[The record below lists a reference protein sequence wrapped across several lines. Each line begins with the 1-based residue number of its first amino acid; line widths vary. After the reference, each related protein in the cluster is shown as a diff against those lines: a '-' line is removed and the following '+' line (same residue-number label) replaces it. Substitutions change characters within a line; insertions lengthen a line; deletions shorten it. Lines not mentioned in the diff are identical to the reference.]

1 MNRRQIIAVGVLV
14 VALITGTWAVARV
27 QESNDNTYSNIERF
41 IQVLTKVRDNY
52 VEPVS
57 SDKLMDAAIR
67 GMLRTLDPY
76 SQYLYKDEAERLETT
91 THGAFGGIGIS
102 IGMRDRWVTVIAPI
116 EGTPAWK
123 AGILGGDRIIKIDE
137 VSTEGLSLDDAMKK
151 MRGERGTHV
160 KLTIFREGREKPMD
174 FDIVRDI
181 IQIKSVPYAGML
193 SNGVGYVRLSNFS
206 ERSRQEMDAA
216 FDKLE
221 KMNPH
226 GVIIDLRY
234 NPGGLLSQ
242 AVEVAE
248 EFTPRGKKVVYT
260 RGRDSSQNR
269 DFYSTAEH
277 THDNYPIVILV
288 NQWTASA
295 SEIVSGALQD
305 LDLGLVVGKTTFG
318 KGLVQTVIPLTRSVK
333 GPKLKLTTAKYYTP
347 SGRSIHKDEND
358 HPHEA
363 DEIASLTD
371 GGSDV
376 DNVAPD
382 APDTKSDANGEL
394 KEVKDAK
401 EKPVFYTS
409 SGRVVY
415 GGGGITPDLEF
426 NPREYTE
433 MQRTLEKDYLGFSF
447 AMDYLKKHNDVKQDF
462 TTTDAVLS
470 DFYKFLDTKKFQYK
484 KEELTPEN
492 VDYIRTMVARE
503 VVNAKF
509 GRNAMYK
516 VVVDQDPEVKEVLQ
530 MLDKHPTL
538 KSLFAYGV
546 EEKDSVKK
554 AAKPDE
560 KPAPKKK

>member
-1 MNRRQIIAVGVLV
+1 MNRRQIVAVGVLV

-76 SQYLYKDEAERLETT
+76 SQYLDKDEAERLETT

-123 AGILGGDRIIKIDE
+123 AGILGGDRIIKIDG

-151 MRGERGTHV
+151 MRGERGSKV
-160 KLTIFREGREKPMD
+160 VLTIFREGREKPMD

-181 IQIKSVPYAGML
+181 IQIKSVPYSGML

-221 KMNPH
+221 KMHPH

-260 RGRDSSQNR
+260 RGRDASQNR
-269 DFYSTAEH
+269 DFFSTADH
-277 THDNYPIVILV
+277 PHSDYPMVILV

-347 SGRSIHKDEND
+347 SGRCIQKDEQLKD
-358 HPHEA
+358 GALAA
-363 DEIASLTD
+363 DDDEDTD
-371 GGSDV
+371 GKP
-376 DNVAPD
+376 ALPD
-382 APDTKSDANGEL
+382 SMKSN
-394 KEVKDAK
+394 
-401 EKPVFYTS
+401 KPLPEYRTEM
-409 SGRVVY
+409 GRTVY
-415 GGGGITPDLEF
+415 GGGGIAPDIDLDEVKVPQLVQDLESKQVF
-426 NPREYTE
+426 FKYAVKYAVKHKEAP
-433 MQRTLEKDYLGFSF
+433 KDYALTNDIRNDFRD
-447 AMDYLKKHNDVKQDF
+447 MLK
-462 TTTDAVLS
+462 S
-470 DFYKFLDTKKFQYK
+470 DKVETNPDSMAAIQRYVDTGIRR
-484 KEELTPEN
+484 ELARRYEGDEAAYRIAIADDEQ
-492 VDYIRTMVARE
+492 VRTVMTLFDRA
-503 VVNAKF
+503 
-509 GRNAMYK
+509 
-516 VVVDQDPEVKEVLQ
+516 
-530 MLDKHPTL
+530 PTL
-538 KSLFAYGV
+538 PKLLQLASEQSRA
-546 EEKDSVKK
+546 K
-554 AAKPDE
+554 ALAAQNRTKEAPAKQ
-560 KPAPKKK
+560 

>member
-1 MNRRQIIAVGVLV
+1 MNRRQMFAVCVLV
-14 VALITGTWAVARV
+14 VALIAGTWAVARV

-76 SQYLYKDEAERLETT
+76 SQYLDKDEAERLETT

-123 AGILGGDRIIKIDE
+123 AGILGGDRIVKIDDA
-137 VSTEGLSLDDAMKK
+137 STEGLSLDDAMKK

-216 FDKLE
+216 FDRLE

-277 THDNYPIVILV
+277 THDGYPIVILV

-347 SGRSIHKDEND
+347 SGRCIQKDEQLKDGALAEDDSDDSSDGKPANAV
-358 HPHEA
+358 A
-363 DEIASLTD
+363 DS
-371 GGSDV
+371 
-376 DNVAPD
+376 
-382 APDTKSDANGEL
+382 K
-394 KEVKDAK
+394 
-401 EKPVFYTS
+401 KPKPEYRTEM
-409 SGRVVY
+409 GRVVY
-415 GGGGITPDLEF
+415 GGGGITPDIELVEVKLPRVIEDLEAKQVFFKYAVKYAVKHREPPANYALTSAMRDEFMQLLRDEKVEF
-426 NPREYTE
+426 NPDSLADARKWVDNGLRRE
-433 MQRTLEKDYLGFSF
+433 LGRRYGGEEE
-447 AMDYLKKHNDVKQDF
+447 AYRIALDDDDQVKSAAALF
-462 TTTDAVLS
+462 ERA
-470 DFYKFLDTKKFQYK
+470 
-484 KEELTPEN
+484 
-492 VDYIRTMVARE
+492 
-503 VVNAKF
+503 
-509 GRNAMYK
+509 
-516 VVVDQDPEVKEVLQ
+516 
-530 MLDKHPTL
+530 PTL
-538 KSLFAYGV
+538 PKLLALASEMSKGKQQTNLLNPN
-546 EEKDSVKK
+546 
-554 AAKPDE
+554 KPVR
-560 KPAPKKK
+560 

>member
-1 MNRRQIIAVGVLV
+1 MNRRQIIAVCVLV
-14 VALITGTWAVARV
+14 VALIAGTWAVARV

-76 SQYLYKDEAERLETT
+76 SQYLDKEEAERLETT

-123 AGILGGDRIIKIDE
+123 AGILGGDRISKIDD

-151 MRGERGTHV
+151 MRGEKGTHV
-160 KLTIFREGREKPMD
+160 KLTILREGRDKALD

-181 IQIKSVPYAGML
+181 IQIKSVPYSGML

-221 KMNPH
+221 KLHPR

-248 EFTPRGKKVVYT
+248 EFTPRGKKIVYT

-269 DFYSTAEH
+269 DFVSTADQ
-277 THDNYPIVILV
+277 THNQYPIVILV

-305 LDLGLVVGKTTFG
+305 LDLGLVVGRTTFG

-347 SGRSIHKDEND
+347 SGRCIQKDEQLKD
-358 HPHEA
+358 GALA
-363 DEIASLTD
+363 DDEDTD
-371 GGSDV
+371 DGDKT
-376 DNVAPD
+376 DKTD
-382 APDTKSDANGEL
+382 AT
-394 KEVKDAK
+394 DAK
-401 EKPVFYTS
+401 KAKPEYRTEM
-409 SGRVVY
+409 GRVVY
-415 GGGGITPDLEF
+415 GGGGINPDVELVDVKLPRVIEDLEAKQVF
-426 NPREYTE
+426 FKYAVRYAARHKEPPADYALNSGIRDEFLQIMKDEKVEASPDSLAAAKRWVDGGIRRELGRRFGGEEEAY
-433 MQRTLEKDYLGFSF
+433 RIALED
-447 AMDYLKKHNDVKQDF
+447 DEQVKAAAALF
-462 TTTDAVLS
+462 
-470 DFYKFLDTKKFQYK
+470 
-484 KEELTPEN
+484 
-492 VDYIRTMVARE
+492 
-503 VVNAKF
+503 
-509 GRNAMYK
+509 
-516 VVVDQDPEVKEVLQ
+516 
-530 MLDKHPTL
+530 DKAPTL
-538 KSLFAYGV
+538 PKLLALASELNKGKMTTQTSPLNSKSV
-546 EEKDSVKK
+546 R
-554 AAKPDE
+554 
-560 KPAPKKK
+560 

>member
-1 MNRRQIIAVGVLV
+1 MNRRQMFAVCVLV
-14 VALITGTWAVARV
+14 VALIAGTWAVARV

-76 SQYLYKDEAERLETT
+76 SQYLDKDEAERLETT

-123 AGILGGDRIIKIDE
+123 AGILGGDRIVKIDDA
-137 VSTEGLSLDDAMKK
+137 STEGLSLDDAMKK

-216 FDKLE
+216 FDRLE

-277 THDNYPIVILV
+277 THDGYPIVILV

-347 SGRSIHKDEND
+347 SGRCIQKDEQLKDGALAEDDSDDSSDGKPAN
-358 HPHEA
+358 A
-363 DEIASLTD
+363 DADS
-371 GGSDV
+371 
-376 DNVAPD
+376 
-382 APDTKSDANGEL
+382 K
-394 KEVKDAK
+394 
-401 EKPVFYTS
+401 KPKPEYRTEM
-409 SGRVVY
+409 GRAVY
-415 GGGGITPDLEF
+415 GGGGITPDIELVEVKLPRVIEDLEAKQVFFKYAVKYAVKHREPPANYVLTSAMRDEFMQLLRDEKVEF
-426 NPREYTE
+426 NPDSLADARKWVDNGLRRE
-433 MQRTLEKDYLGFSF
+433 LGRRYGGEEE
-447 AMDYLKKHNDVKQDF
+447 AYRIALDDDDQVKSAAALF
-462 TTTDAVLS
+462 ERA
-470 DFYKFLDTKKFQYK
+470 
-484 KEELTPEN
+484 
-492 VDYIRTMVARE
+492 
-503 VVNAKF
+503 
-509 GRNAMYK
+509 
-516 VVVDQDPEVKEVLQ
+516 
-530 MLDKHPTL
+530 PTL
-538 KSLFAYGV
+538 PKLLALASEMSKGKQQTNLLNPN
-546 EEKDSVKK
+546 
-554 AAKPDE
+554 KPVR
-560 KPAPKKK
+560 

>member
-14 VALITGTWAVARV
+14 VALIAGTWAVARV
-27 QESNDNTYSNIERF
+27 QETNDNTYSNIERF

-76 SQYLYKDEAERLETT
+76 SQYLDKDEAERLETT

-102 IGMRDRWVTVIAPI
+102 IGMRDHWVTVIAPI

-123 AGILGGDRIIKIDE
+123 AGILGGDRIIKIDDT
-137 VSTEGLSLDDAMKK
+137 STEGLSLDDAMKK
-151 MRGERGTHV
+151 MRGERGSKV
-160 KLTIFREGREKPMD
+160 KLSIFREGREKPMD

-193 SNGVGYVRLSNFS
+193 GNGVGYVRLSNFS
-206 ERSRQEMDAA
+206 ERSREEMDAA

-221 KMNPH
+221 KMHPR
-226 GVIIDLRY
+226 GVIIDLRF

-269 DFYSTAEH
+269 DFFSTADH
-277 THDNYPIVILV
+277 THSDYPIVILV

-347 SGRSIHKDEND
+347 SGRCIQKDEQLKD
-358 HPHEA
+358 GALAEEEDT
-363 DEIASLTD
+363 DETD
-371 GGSDV
+371 K
-376 DNVAPD
+376 PD
-382 APDTKSDANGEL
+382 AAAASK
-394 KEVKDAK
+394 KAK
-401 EKPVFYTS
+401 PEYRTEM
-409 SGRVVY
+409 GRVVY
-415 GGGGITPDLEF
+415 GGGGITPDVELVEVKLPRIIEDLEAKQVF
-426 NPREYTE
+426 FKYAAKYAVKHKAAPANYALTSGMREDF
-433 MQRTLEKDYLGFSF
+433 MQLLRDEK
-447 AMDYLKKHNDVKQDF
+447 V
-462 TTTDAVLS
+462 
-470 DFYKFLDTKKFQYK
+470 
-484 KEELTPEN
+484 E
-492 VDYIRTMVARE
+492 
-503 VVNAKF
+503 VNADSLADARKWVDSGMRREL
-509 GRNAMYK
+509 GRRYGGEEEAYRIALE
-516 VVVDQDPEVKEVLQ
+516 DDEQVKTAAGLF
-530 MLDKHPTL
+530 DKAPTL
-538 KSLFAYGV
+538 PKLLALAS
-546 EEKDSVKK
+546 EI
-554 AAKPDE
+554 AKN
-560 KPAPKKK
+560 KPAQTPLNTTKSVR

>member
-1 MNRRQIIAVGVLV
+1 MNRRQMFAVCVLV
-14 VALITGTWAVARV
+14 VALIAGTWAVARV

-76 SQYLYKDEAERLETT
+76 SQYLDKDEAERLETT

-123 AGILGGDRIIKIDE
+123 AGILGGDRIVKIDDA
-137 VSTEGLSLDDAMKK
+137 STEGLSLDDAMKK

-216 FDKLE
+216 FDRLE

-277 THDNYPIVILV
+277 THDGYPIVILV

-347 SGRSIHKDEND
+347 SGRCIQKDEQLKDGALAEDDSDDSSDGKPAN
-358 HPHEA
+358 A
-363 DEIASLTD
+363 DADS
-371 GGSDV
+371 
-376 DNVAPD
+376 
-382 APDTKSDANGEL
+382 K
-394 KEVKDAK
+394 
-401 EKPVFYTS
+401 KPKPEYRTEM
-409 SGRVVY
+409 GRVVY
-415 GGGGITPDLEF
+415 GGGGITPDIELVEVKLPRVIEDLEAKQVFFKYAVKYAVKHREPPANYVLTSAMRDEFMQLLRDEKVEF
-426 NPREYTE
+426 NPDSLADARKWVDNGLRRE
-433 MQRTLEKDYLGFSF
+433 LGRRYGGEEE
-447 AMDYLKKHNDVKQDF
+447 AYRIALDDDDQVKSAAALF
-462 TTTDAVLS
+462 ERA
-470 DFYKFLDTKKFQYK
+470 
-484 KEELTPEN
+484 
-492 VDYIRTMVARE
+492 
-503 VVNAKF
+503 
-509 GRNAMYK
+509 
-516 VVVDQDPEVKEVLQ
+516 
-530 MLDKHPTL
+530 PTL
-538 KSLFAYGV
+538 PKLLALASEMSKGKQQTNLLNPN
-546 EEKDSVKK
+546 
-554 AAKPDE
+554 KPVR
-560 KPAPKKK
+560 

>member
-1 MNRRQIIAVGVLV
+1 V

-76 SQYLYKDEAERLETT
+76 SQYLDKDEAERLETT

-123 AGILGGDRIIKIDE
+123 AGILGGDRIIKIDDT
-137 VSTEGLSLDDAMKK
+137 STEGLSLDDAMKK
-151 MRGERGTHV
+151 MRGERGSKV
-160 KLTIFREGREKPMD
+160 VLTIFREGRDKPID
-174 FDIVRDI
+174 FEIVRDI

-193 SNGVGYVRLSNFS
+193 NNGVGYVRLSNFS
-206 ERSRQEMDAA
+206 ERSREEMDAA

-221 KMNPH
+221 KYHPH

-269 DFYSTAEH
+269 DFFSTADH
-277 THDNYPIVILV
+277 THSDYPIVILV

-347 SGRSIHKDEND
+347 SGRCIQKDEQLKD
-358 HPHEA
+358 GALAEDDDSSDDTDKPA
-363 DEIASLTD
+363 DA
-371 GGSDV
+371 
-376 DNVAPD
+376 
-382 APDTKSDANGEL
+382 
-394 KEVKDAK
+394 AK
-401 EKPVFYTS
+401 PEKPKPEYKTEM
-409 SGRVVY
+409 GRVVF
-415 GGGGITPDLEF
+415 GGGGITPDVELAEVKLPRIIEDLEAKQVF
-426 NPREYTE
+426 FKYAVKYAVHHKEPPSNYALTPAMRDEFMQLLKEEKVEVNADSLADAKKWVDSGLRRELGRRYGGE
-433 MQRTLEKDYLGFSF
+433 EEAYRIALED
-447 AMDYLKKHNDVKQDF
+447 DEQVKQAAALF
-462 TTTDAVLS
+462 
-470 DFYKFLDTKKFQYK
+470 
-484 KEELTPEN
+484 
-492 VDYIRTMVARE
+492 
-503 VVNAKF
+503 
-509 GRNAMYK
+509 
-516 VVVDQDPEVKEVLQ
+516 
-530 MLDKHPTL
+530 DKAPTL
-538 KSLFAYGV
+538 PKLLALASEMNKG
-546 EEKDSVKK
+546 
-554 AAKPDE
+554 
-560 KPAPKKK
+560 KPAQNPKSSGTVR

>member
-1 MNRRQIIAVGVLV
+1 MNRRQIIAVCVLV
-14 VALITGTWAVARV
+14 VALIAGTWAVARV

-76 SQYLYKDEAERLETT
+76 SQYLDKDEAERLETT

-137 VSTEGLSLDDAMKK
+137 TSTEGLSLDDAMKK
-151 MRGERGTHV
+151 MRGERGSKV
-160 KLTIFREGREKPMD
+160 KLSIFREGREKPMD

-193 SNGVGYVRLSNFS
+193 GNGVGYVRLSNFS
-206 ERSRQEMDAA
+206 ERSREEMDAA

-221 KMNPH
+221 KMHPR
-226 GVIIDLRY
+226 GVIIDLRF

-269 DFYSTAEH
+269 DFFSTADH
-277 THDNYPIVILV
+277 PHSDYPIVILV

-347 SGRSIHKDEND
+347 SGRCIQKDEQLKD
-358 HPHEA
+358 GALAEEEDTDQTDKA
-363 DEIASLTD
+363 DTA
-371 GGSDV
+371 
-376 DNVAPD
+376 
-382 APDTKSDANGEL
+382 GES
-394 KEVKDAK
+394 K
-401 EKPVFYTS
+401 KPKPEYRTEM
-409 SGRVVY
+409 GRVVY
-415 GGGGITPDLEF
+415 GGGGITPDVELVEVKLPRVIEDLEAKQVF
-426 NPREYTE
+426 FKYAVKYAAKHKDAPANYT
-433 MQRTLEKDYLGFSF
+433 
-447 AMDYLKKHNDVKQDF
+447 
-462 TTTDAVLS
+462 
-470 DFYKFLDTKKFQYK
+470 
-484 KEELTPEN
+484 LTPGMRDDFMQLLRDEK
-492 VDYIRTMVARE
+492 VE
-503 VVNAKF
+503 VNADSLSGARKWVDSGLRREL
-509 GRNAMYK
+509 GRRYGGEEEAYRIALE
-516 VVVDQDPEVKEVLQ
+516 DDEQVKSAAALF
-530 MLDKHPTL
+530 DKAPTL
-538 KSLFAYGV
+538 PKLLALASELNKSKPGQTSLNPT
-546 EEKDSVKK
+546 KSVR
-554 AAKPDE
+554 
-560 KPAPKKK
+560 

>member
-1 MNRRQIIAVGVLV
+1 MNRRQMFAVCVLV
-14 VALITGTWAVARV
+14 VALIAGTWAVARV

-76 SQYLYKDEAERLETT
+76 SQYLDKDEAERLETT

-123 AGILGGDRIIKIDE
+123 AGILGGDRIVKIDE
-137 VSTEGLSLDDAMKK
+137 ASTEGLSLDDAMKK

-216 FDKLE
+216 FDRLE

-277 THDNYPIVILV
+277 THDGYPIVILV

-347 SGRSIHKDEND
+347 SGRCIQKDEQLKDGALAEDDSDDSSDGKPAN
-358 HPHEA
+358 A
-363 DEIASLTD
+363 DADS
-371 GGSDV
+371 
-376 DNVAPD
+376 
-382 APDTKSDANGEL
+382 K
-394 KEVKDAK
+394 
-401 EKPVFYTS
+401 KPKPEYRTEM
-409 SGRVVY
+409 GRVVY
-415 GGGGITPDLEF
+415 GGGGITPDIELVEVKLPRVIEDLEAKQVFFKYAVKYAVKHREPPANYVLTSAMRDEFMQLLRDEKVEF
-426 NPREYTE
+426 NPDSLADARKWVDNGLRRE
-433 MQRTLEKDYLGFSF
+433 LGRRYGGEEE
-447 AMDYLKKHNDVKQDF
+447 AYRIALDDDDQVKSAAALF
-462 TTTDAVLS
+462 ERA
-470 DFYKFLDTKKFQYK
+470 
-484 KEELTPEN
+484 
-492 VDYIRTMVARE
+492 
-503 VVNAKF
+503 
-509 GRNAMYK
+509 
-516 VVVDQDPEVKEVLQ
+516 
-530 MLDKHPTL
+530 PTL
-538 KSLFAYGV
+538 PKLLALASEMSKGKQQTNLLNPN
-546 EEKDSVKK
+546 
-554 AAKPDE
+554 KPVR
-560 KPAPKKK
+560 

>member
-1 MNRRQIIAVGVLV
+1 MNRRQIIAGCVLV
-14 VALITGTWAVARV
+14 VALIAGTWAVARV

-76 SQYLYKDEAERLETT
+76 SQYLDKEEAERLETT

-123 AGILGGDRIIKIDE
+123 AGILGGDRISKIDD

-160 KLTIFREGREKPMD
+160 KLTILREGRDKVID

-181 IQIKSVPYAGML
+181 IQIKSVPYSGML

-216 FDKLE
+216 FDRLE

-269 DFYSTAEH
+269 DFISTADQIH
-277 THDNYPIVILV
+277 NQYPIVILV

-305 LDLGLVVGKTTFG
+305 LDLGLVVGRTTFG

-347 SGRSIHKDEND
+347 SGRCIQKDEQLKD
-358 HPHEA
+358 GALA
-363 DEIASLTD
+363 DDEDSGDTD
-371 GGSDV
+371 K
-376 DNVAPD
+376 PEKTD
-382 APDTKSDANGEL
+382 AGDP
-394 KEVKDAK
+394 
-401 EKPVFYTS
+401 KPEFRTEM
-409 SGRVVY
+409 GRVVF
-415 GGGGITPDLEF
+415 GGGGVSPDVEL
-426 NPREYTE
+426 
-433 MQRTLEKDYLGFSF
+433 
-447 AMDYLKKHNDVKQDF
+447 ADVKLPHLIEDIEAKQVF
-462 TTTDAVLS
+462 FKYAV
-470 DFYKFLDTKKFQYK
+470 KFAAKHKDPPANYAVSQPIRDEFVQLLKDEK
-484 KEELTPEN
+484 
-492 VDYIRTMVARE
+492 VD
-503 VVNAKF
+503 VNADSLQAAQRWIDNGIRREL
-509 GRNAMYK
+509 GRRF
-516 VVVDQDPEVKEVLQ
+516 VGEEE
-530 MLDKHPTL
+530 
-538 KSLFAYGV
+538 AYRIALEGDEQV
-546 EEKDSVKK
+546 K
-554 AAKPDE
+554 AA
-560 KPAPKKK
+560 AA

>member
-1 MNRRQIIAVGVLV
+1 MNRRQIIAVCVLV

-76 SQYLYKDEAERLETT
+76 SQYLDKEEAERLETT

-123 AGILGGDRIIKIDE
+123 AGILGGDRIIKIDD

-151 MRGERGTHV
+151 MRGERGSKV
-160 KLTIFREGREKPMD
+160 KLTIYREGRDKPLD

-181 IQIKSVPYAGML
+181 IQIKSVPYSGML
-193 SNGVGYVRLSNFS
+193 NNGVGYVRLSNFS
-206 ERSRQEMDAA
+206 ERSRQEMDQA

-221 KMNPH
+221 KMHPH

-269 DFYSTAEH
+269 DFFSTADH
-277 THDNYPIVILV
+277 PHSDYPIVILV

-347 SGRSIHKDEND
+347 SGRCIQKDEQLKD
-358 HPHEA
+358 GALAEEDEDA
-363 DEIASLTD
+363 DE
-371 GGSDV
+371 
-376 DNVAPD
+376 PQ
-382 APDTKSDANGEL
+382 
-394 KEVKDAK
+394 
-401 EKPVFYTS
+401 KPAVESKKPKPEFRTEM
-409 SGRVVY
+409 GRVVY
-415 GGGGITPDLEF
+415 GGGGITPDVELVEVKLPRVIEDLEQKQVF
-426 NPREYTE
+426 FKYAV
-433 MQRTLEKDYLGFSF
+433 KY
-447 AMDYLKKHNDVKQDF
+447 AAKH
-462 TTTDAVLS
+462 
-470 DFYKFLDTKKFQYK
+470 
-484 KEELTPEN
+484 KEAPANYQLTPA
-492 VDYIRTMVARE
+492 IRDEFAQLLRE
-503 VVNAKF
+503 EKVEVNADSLALAKKWVDSGLRREL
-509 GRNAMYK
+509 GRRYGGEEEAYRIALE
-516 VVVDQDPEVKEVLQ
+516 DDEQVKEAAALF
-530 MLDKHPTL
+530 DKAPTL
-538 KSLFAYGV
+538 PKLLALASEMNKG
-546 EEKDSVKK
+546 K
-554 AAKPDE
+554 AGQSQKVR
-560 KPAPKKK
+560 